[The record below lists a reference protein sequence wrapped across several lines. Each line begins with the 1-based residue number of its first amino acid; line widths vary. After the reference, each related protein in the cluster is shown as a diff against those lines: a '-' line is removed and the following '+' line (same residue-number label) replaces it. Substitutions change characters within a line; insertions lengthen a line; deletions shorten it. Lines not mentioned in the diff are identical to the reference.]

1 MSFAKIMMIGNLG
14 RDPELRYTP
23 QGTPVCDLSI
33 AVSRRI
39 KSENEIEN
47 EHTTWYRVTC
57 WRRLAEIAAQYLT
70 KGSPVYVEG
79 TLSVDEWVD
88 REGKVRFTL
97 KVDANELH
105 LLGRA
110 AQPEAQAAVQLETNQ
125 ASDISKSPI
134 RAKRA

>member
-14 RDPELRYTP
+14 RDPELRHTQ
-23 QGTPVCDLSI
+23 QGTPVCDLSV

-39 KSENEIEN
+39 KSENEVES

-57 WRRLAEIAAQYLT
+57 WRRLAEVASQYLA

-88 REGKVRFTL
+88 REGKGRFTL
-97 KVDANELH
+97 KVDATELH
-105 LLGRA
+105 LLGKA
-110 AQPEAQAAVQLETNQ
+110 AQPEVQPTSQPVTKTQNNLPKTALNQ
-125 ASDISKSPI
+125 R
-134 RAKRA
+134 RA

>member
-23 QGTPVCDLSI
+23 QGTPVCDLSV

-39 KSENEIEN
+39 KTENEIEN

-70 KGSPVYVEG
+70 KGNPVYVEG

-88 REGKVRFTL
+88 REGKIRFTL

-110 AQPEAQAAVQLETNQ
+110 TQPDSQPMPQPEVNVANTM
-125 ASDISKSPI
+125 SKAPI

>member
-23 QGTPVCDLSI
+23 QGTPVCDLSV

-39 KSENEIEN
+39 KSESEVET
-47 EHTTWYRVTC
+47 EHTTWYRVAC
-57 WRRLAEIAAQYLT
+57 WRRLAEDASQYLA

-97 KVDANELH
+97 KVDATELH
-105 LLGRA
+105 LLGKA
-110 AQPEAQAAVQLETNQ
+110 NQPEVQSAPQPETKAQDNSPKAALG
-125 ASDISKSPI
+125 K
-134 RAKRA
+134 KRA

>member
-23 QGTPVCDLSI
+23 QGTPVCDLSV

-39 KSENEIEN
+39 KTENEIEN

-70 KGSPVYVEG
+70 KGNPVYIEG

-88 REGKVRFTL
+88 REGKIRFTL

-110 AQPEAQAAVQLETNQ
+110 TQPDVQPAPEPEVNVASAV
-125 ASDISKSPI
+125 SKTPI

>member
-1 MSFAKIMMIGNLG
+1 MSFAKVMMIGNLG

-23 QGTPVCDLSI
+23 QGTAVCDLSV

-39 KSENEIEN
+39 KTENEIEN

-57 WRRLAEIAAQYLT
+57 WRRLAEIAAQYLA

-88 REGKVRFTL
+88 REGKIRFTL

-105 LLGRA
+105 LLGRG
-110 AQPEAQAAVQLETNQ
+110 AQPDAQPVPQSEVNAASN
-125 ASDISKSPI
+125 SSKAPI

>member
-23 QGTPVCDLSI
+23 QGTPVCDLSV

-39 KSENEIEN
+39 KTENEIEN

-57 WRRLAEIAAQYLT
+57 WRRLAEIAAQYLA

-88 REGKVRFTL
+88 REGKIRFTL

-110 AQPEAQAAVQLETNQ
+110 QQPEAQSAQQPEANV
-125 ASDISKSPI
+125 ASSKAPI

>member
-23 QGTPVCDLSI
+23 QGTPVCDLSV

-39 KSENEIEN
+39 KTENEIEN

-57 WRRLAEIAAQYLT
+57 WRRLAEIAAQYLA

-88 REGKVRFTL
+88 REGKIRFTL

-110 AQPEAQAAVQLETNQ
+110 TQPDAQPISQPEAHV
-125 ASDISKSPI
+125 ASSMSKTPI

>member
-1 MSFAKIMMIGNLG
+1 MSFAKVIMIGNLG

-23 QGTPVCDLSI
+23 QGTPVCDLSV

-39 KSENEIEN
+39 KSENENES

-57 WRRLAEIAAQYLT
+57 WRRLAEIAAQYLS

-79 TLSVDEWVD
+79 ALSVDEWVD
-88 REGKVRFTL
+88 REGTVRFTL
-97 KVDANELH
+97 KVDATELH

-110 AQPEAQAAVQLETNQ
+110 SQPDAQLEAQPDPKPSGSE
-125 ASDISKSPI
+125 SKAPA
-134 RAKRA
+134 RARRA

>member
-23 QGTPVCDLSI
+23 QGTPVCDLSV

-39 KSENEIEN
+39 KTENEVEN

-70 KGSPVYVEG
+70 KGNPVYIEG

-88 REGKVRFTL
+88 REGKIRFTL

-110 AQPEAQAAVQLETNQ
+110 TQPEAQPAEPEGNAASTVSRT
-125 ASDISKSPI
+125 PI

>member
-14 RDPELRYTP
+14 RDPELRHTP
-23 QGTPVCDLSI
+23 QGTPVCDLSV

-39 KSENEIEN
+39 KSDNEVEN

-57 WRRLAEIAAQYLT
+57 WRRLAEIAAQYLA

-97 KVDANELH
+97 KVEATELH

-110 AQPEAQAAVQLETNQ
+110 PQHEAQPAEPMERPEAKA
-125 ASDISKSPI
+125 PI

>member
-23 QGTPVCDLSI
+23 QGTPVCDLSV

-39 KSENEIEN
+39 KTENEIEN

-57 WRRLAEIAAQYLT
+57 WRRLAEIAAQYLA

-88 REGKVRFTL
+88 REGKIRFTL

-110 AQPEAQAAVQLETNQ
+110 TQPDAQAPQPEVNAANNV
-125 ASDISKSPI
+125 SKTPI

>member
-1 MSFAKIMMIGNLG
+1 MGNLT
-14 RDPELRYTP
+14 RDPEIKYTP
-23 QGTPVCDLSI
+23 QGTPVCDLSV

-39 KSENEIEN
+39 KTENEIEN

-57 WRRLAEIAAQYLT
+57 WRRLAEIAAQYLA
-70 KGSPVYVEG
+70 KGSPVYLEG

-88 REGKVRFTL
+88 REGKIRFTL

-110 AQPEAQAAVQLETNQ
+110 TQPDAQAPQPEVNAASNV
-125 ASDISKSPI
+125 SKTPI

>member
-23 QGTPVCDLSI
+23 QGTPVCDLSV

-39 KSENEIEN
+39 KTENEIEN

-57 WRRLAEIAAQYLT
+57 WRRLAEIAAQYLA

-88 REGKVRFTL
+88 REGKIRFTL

-110 AQPEAQAAVQLETNQ
+110 TQPDAQAPQPEVNAATN
-125 ASDISKSPI
+125 ASKAPI

>member
-23 QGTPVCDLSI
+23 QGTPVCDLSV

-39 KSENEIEN
+39 KTENEIEN

-57 WRRLAEIAAQYLT
+57 WRRLAEIAAQYLA
-70 KGSPVYVEG
+70 KGSPVYLEG

-88 REGKVRFTL
+88 REGKIRFTL

-110 AQPEAQAAVQLETNQ
+110 TQPDAQAPQPEVNAVSNV
-125 ASDISKSPI
+125 SKTPI

>member
-14 RDPELRYTP
+14 RDPELRSTP
-23 QGTPVCDLSI
+23 QGTPVCDLSV
-33 AVSRRI
+33 AVSRRF
-39 KSENEIEN
+39 KSETEVEN

-70 KGSPVYVEG
+70 KGSPLYVEG

-97 KVDANELH
+97 KVDATELH
-105 LLGRA
+105 LLGKA
-110 AQPEAQAAVQLETNQ
+110 AQTETQ
-125 ASDISKSPI
+125 PAPPPALKSASSEPKAPP

>member
-23 QGTPVCDLSI
+23 QGTPVCDLSV

-39 KSENEIEN
+39 KTENEIEN

-70 KGSPVYVEG
+70 KGNPVYIEG

-88 REGKVRFTL
+88 REGKIRFTL

-110 AQPEAQAAVQLETNQ
+110 TQPDAQPTTQPEVNV
-125 ASDISKSPI
+125 ASNMSKAPVH
-134 RAKRA
+134 AKRA

>member
-23 QGTPVCDLSI
+23 QGTPVCDLSV

-39 KSENEIEN
+39 KSENEIET

-88 REGKVRFTL
+88 RDGKVRFAL
-97 KVDANELH
+97 KVDANEMH

-110 AQPEAQAAVQLETNQ
+110 TQPETVVQHEAKADSN
-125 ASDISKSPI
+125 DSKPL
-134 RAKRA
+134 RVKRA